1 METPHTPHHIF
12 GDLQRGPAHTG
23 ARCAG
28 RGNNWDRGG
37 TGWILQIQV
46 SQTKLSHVVS
56 VAFRVRQSPY
66 HFHSS
71 CRGPTAFCVYGY
83 DLTTT
88 LRPYVQYR
96 DHPPRGNTSD
106 VHLQLRGL
114 APVFSLY
121 CSSIC
126 KICNLQ
132 LLVSCSLHIILP
144 LTKSI
149 YVALFYQQEDS
160 TWRLQKQNLILCL
173 TKPRFRSPSID
184 FPLFSTVRL
193 YLTYSYICK
202 LCGN

>member
-1 METPHTPHHIF
+1 MSTGSVRLQNWPLLHLHWYDPTTSFRYGATPDNAFTPHDATRQTFICYW
-12 GDLQRGPAHTG
+12 G
-23 ARCAG
+23 A
-28 RGNNWDRGG
+28 
-37 TGWILQIQV
+37 
-46 SQTKLSHVVS
+46 
-56 VAFRVRQSPY
+56 
-66 HFHSS
+66 
-71 CRGPTAFCVYGY
+71 
-83 DLTTT
+83 LT
-88 LRPYVQYR
+88 LC
-96 DHPPRGNTSD
+96 
-106 VHLQLRGL
+106 
-114 APVFSLY
+114 SLFY

-202 LCGN
+202 LCGNWS